1 MSTMNVLSITLIAL
15 ILGAML
21 ALLLGVRS
29 AAAQANAV
37 PAELPQTIA
46 TL

>member
-21 ALLLGVRS
+21 ALIVGVQAAS
-29 AAAQANAV
+29 AMSLDAPIAV
-37 PAELPQTIA
+37 TDPATAL
-46 TL
+46 

>member
-1 MSTMNVLSITLIAL
+1 MSIMNVLSITLIAL

-21 ALLLGVRS
+21 ALIIGVRS
-29 AAAQANAV
+29 VAAQASAV
-37 PAELPQTIA
+37 PAEIPQTIA